1 MPIVLAESLDCRKN
15 GFMERQLATMKE
27 SVVGQETFLTL
38 RPATGHGWFGGRGF
52 SASAAAEVRHGVTP
66 AEAADALQAE
76 FEGRHGN
83 EGATAVLAA
92 YDGRC
97 TVVRFSAVEE
107 ITAPSASPRPV
118 ADPAR
123 PLLRD
128 ASWDLSPRGFRA
140 AVRATRERIAAGDVY
155 VLNLTARL
163 SGTLDAPT
171 PRDAFTALCARAD
184 ADMAAL
190 LEGLPG
196 STPWIASVSPERFL
210 RIKRV
215 DGDARTAEIRPIKG
229 TRARGATPALDAR
242 AAADL
247 LADRKERAEH
257 VMVVDMERNDLGVCC
272 VPGSVHVD
280 PLYEVVG
287 TPYCHQ
293 LVSTVRGTL
302 RPDATFR
309 ELLAATFPCGSVT
322 GAPKRAAMRIIDGL
336 EATPRGAYCGALLV
350 AVAGELDSAVL
361 IRTLEG
367 VADSP
372 GVARWGAGCGIT
384 HDSDAAA
391 EHLEMLLKS
400 APVTGD
406 GTPEAALRETMRVA
420 GASVPL
426 LDRHLARLAAGG
438 AGPTLLAKVRA
449 AVGEELV
456 GLSRCERTDVAG
468 GGDSAEGA
476 GGRLSVTVTREG
488 EVVAGLSRE
497 PSSLAVEGVRVA
509 AVEVAEASE
518 LPSGA
523 AKPAARHNWDKAHRA
538 ARLAGADQALLHLPD
553 GTLVD
558 GSTATLWLV
567 RDGVLM
573 TPPSPP
579 AVAGVARE
587 LIFDVADAAGIP
599 AEERRLN
606 LPDLDSADEVW
617 LSNAYGGMVPV
628 HGRGGT
634 IGEAVAEATEASW
647 AVPRT
652 GNPDL

>member
-1 MPIVLAESLDCRKN
+1 M
-15 GFMERQLATMKE
+15 
-27 SVVGQETFLTL
+27 L
-38 RPATGHGWFGGRGF
+38 RPRLILQPATEYGWFGGRGIV
-52 SASAAAEVRHGVTP
+52 ASAATEVRDGVTL

-76 FEGRHGN
+76 FEGRNGD

-97 TVVRFSAVEE
+97 TVVRFSAVVGA
-107 ITAPSASPRPV
+107 TAPSTLPRPV

-128 ASWDLSPRGFRA
+128 ASWDLSPRDFRA
-140 AVRATRERIAAGDVY
+140 AVRATRDRITAGDVY

-163 SGTLDAPT
+163 SGALLADT
-171 PRDAFTALCARAD
+171 PHDAFRALSSRAD
-184 ADMAAL
+184 AEMAAC

-196 STPWIASVSPERFL
+196 PTPWIASVSPERFL
-210 RIKRV
+210 RVKRV

-302 RPDATFR
+302 RPDATFG
-309 ELLAATFPCGSVT
+309 ELLSATFPCGSVT
-322 GAPKRAAMRIIDGL
+322 GAPKRAAMRIIDEL

-350 AVAGELDSAVL
+350 AVEGELDSSVL

-367 VADSP
+367 VAGEP
-372 GVARWGAGCGIT
+372 RAARWGAGCGVT

-406 GTPEAALRETMRVA
+406 GAPEVALRETMRVV

-438 AGPTLLAKVRA
+438 AGPTLLARVRC
-449 AVGEELV
+449 AVGEELA
-456 GLSRCERTDVAG
+456 GHTSAERADVAG
-468 GGDSAEGA
+468 GGDTGGDDVVDQGA
-476 GGRLSVTVTREG
+476 GGRLSVTVTPAG
-488 EVVAGLSRE
+488 EVVAGFSRE
-497 PSSLAVEGVRVA
+497 PSSLAVDGGVRVA
-509 AVEVAEASE
+509 AIEVAEAPE
-518 LPSGA
+518 LPKGA
-523 AKPAARHNWDKAHRA
+523 AKPAARHPWDKAHRA

-573 TPPSPP
+573 TPLSPP

-587 LIFDVADAAGIP
+587 LVFDVADAVGIP
-599 AEERRLN
+599 AEERRLT
-606 LPDLDSADEVW
+606 LRDLDSADEVW

-628 HGRGGT
+628 RDRRGTTG
-634 IGEAVAEATEASW
+634 AQVAAELAILLPES
-647 AVPRT
+647 PR
-652 GNPDL
+652 G

>member
-1 MPIVLAESLDCRKN
+1 M
-15 GFMERQLATMKE
+15 
-27 SVVGQETFLTL
+27 L
-38 RPATGHGWFGGRGF
+38 RPRLILQPATEYGWFGGCGF
-52 SASAAAEVRHGVTP
+52 VASAPTELRDGVTL
-66 AEAADALQAE
+66 AVAADALQAE
-76 FEGRHGN
+76 FEGRNGD

-97 TVVRFSAVEE
+97 AVVRFSAVER
-107 ITAPSASPRPV
+107 IAVPSPPRSHPV
-118 ADPAR
+118 ADPAHA
-123 PLLRD
+123 LLCD
-128 ASWDLSPRGFRA
+128 ASWDLSPRDFRA
-140 AVRATRERIAAGDVY
+140 AVRATRDRITAGDVY

-163 SGTLDAPT
+163 SGTLLADT
-171 PRDAFTALCARAD
+171 PRDAFRALCARAD
-184 ADMAAL
+184 AEMAAL

-196 STPWIASVSPERFL
+196 PTPWIASVSPERFL
-210 RIKRV
+210 RVKRV

-302 RPDATFR
+302 RPDATFG
-309 ELLAATFPCGSVT
+309 ELLSATFPCGSVT
-322 GAPKRAAMRIIDGL
+322 GAPKRAAMRIIDEL

-350 AVAGELDSAVL
+350 AVAGELDSSVL
-361 IRTLEG
+361 IRTLES

-372 GVARWGAGCGIT
+372 GAARWGAGCGIT

-391 EHLEMLLKS
+391 EHLEMLLKA

-406 GTPEAALRETMRVA
+406 GAPAAALRETMRVA
-420 GASVPL
+420 GGAVPF

-438 AGPTLLAKVRA
+438 AGPTLLARVRC
-449 AVGEELV
+449 AVGEELARPSSGV
-456 GLSRCERTDVAG
+456 DARVG
-468 GGDSAEGA
+468 GG
-476 GGRLSVTVTREG
+476 GGRLSVTVTPTG
-488 EVVAGLSRE
+488 EVVAGFSRE
-497 PSSLAVEGVRVA
+497 ASSLSVEGGVRVA
-509 AVEVAEASE
+509 TIEVAQAPE
-518 LPSGA
+518 LPMGA
-523 AKPAARHNWDKAHRA
+523 AKPAARRAWDKAHRA
-538 ARLAGADQALLHLPD
+538 AQLAGADQAVLHLPD

-567 RDGVLM
+567 CDGVLM

-587 LIFDVADAAGIP
+587 SVFDI
-599 AEERRLN
+599 AEEFGVRAVERRLC
-606 LPDLDSADEVW
+606 LPDLTAADEVW

-628 HGRGGT
+628 RDRGGPV
-634 IGEAVAEATEASW
+634 GERVVRALGLRLAQ
-647 AVPRT
+647 
-652 GNPDL
+652 